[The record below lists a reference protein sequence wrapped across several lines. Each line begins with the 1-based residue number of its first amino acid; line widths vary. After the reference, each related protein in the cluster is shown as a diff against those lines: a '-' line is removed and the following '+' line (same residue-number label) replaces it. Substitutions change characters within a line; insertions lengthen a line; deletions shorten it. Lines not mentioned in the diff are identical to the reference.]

1 MSDTTITDAAR
12 ASLSTEAPV
21 WYPLVELARVTG
33 SVPMPVPVSLD
44 GVPWAIVILD
54 GKAAALYD
62 VCPHRRVPLSAG
74 RVTSGPGGDVLECGY
89 HGWSY
94 DRQGACAR
102 IPALG
107 EGVVPRGMGSVAVLR
122 TDVFAGVVWGTR
134 SDAAE
139 VSPVAED
146 VVALKEQ
153 PLDLSVARI
162 DEVLG
167 GVADE
172 HETVRRG
179 VDTHGRFSYAVRPID
194 AARSA
199 VFPFATAE
207 ALADDL
213 TAWITR
219 LSFLSESLPDTPLPG
234 STERSRDAR

>member
-1 MSDTTITDAAR
+1 MSDATMTDAAR
-12 ASLSTEAPV
+12 ASLPAPAPV
-21 WYPLVELARVTG
+21 WYPLVELARVTA
-33 SVPMPVPVSLD
+33 SAPLPVPVSLD

-74 RVTSGPGGDVLECGY
+74 RVTEGPGGDVLECGY

-134 SDAAE
+134 SDVADF
-139 VSPVAED
+139 SPVAD
-146 VVALKEQ
+146 NVIALKEQ
-153 PLDLSVARI
+153 PLQLSVARI

-167 GVADE
+167 GEVDE
-172 HETVRRG
+172 YDTVRRG

-199 VFPFATAE
+199 LFPLATAD
-207 ALADDL
+207 ALADEL
-213 TAWITR
+213 SAWITR
-219 LSFLSESLPDTPLPG
+219 LSLLSESFPDTPLSA